1 MSAYRPRRGPLQS
14 TPTNVQCQKCLKRGH
29 YSYECKASAQDR
41 PYVSRPSRSQQL
53 RNPKLIPELTGL
65 EPPATKKGTADAKA
79 PVLGNRGFLMPKFDH
94 RSLHAAGA
102 ALYLRTVA
110 SEGLAVMPTAAARG
124 VIHLGARM
132 HHTDD
137 TARTERTTRGLAV
150 LPQAAVHH
158 PVELDF
164 LSHRA
169 ARKAQNFQLANQVAL
184 DAAVTIATESTE
196 PDLQIQCATTAAHQL
211 PMTICDGLRVPRIN
225 AAPRVV
231 EAGPQFHR
239 ADIVAQRRSV
249 TGDETPE
256 SPTSGA
262 RRITAPGLRFHHA
275 GGVARNLIVSGF
287 DERYRSRSPKMK
299 GGYQRELR
307 GSRQDCHETAR
318 DVGMSKRAVPDE
330 SERPRSLSPFSKR
343 LAMTKAMHGD
353 GR

>member
-1 MSAYRPRRGPLQS
+1 
-14 TPTNVQCQKCLKRGH
+14 
-29 YSYECKASAQDR
+29 
-41 PYVSRPSRSQQL
+41 
-53 RNPKLIPELTGL
+53 
-65 EPPATKKGTADAKA
+65 
-79 PVLGNRGFLMPKFDH
+79 MPKFDH

-150 LPQAAVHH
+150 LPQATVHH

-275 GGVARNLIVSGF
+275 GGVARNLIEVIS
-287 DERYRSRSPKMK
+287 DDLAV
-299 GGYQRELR
+299 LR
-307 GSRQDCHETAR
+307 
-318 DVGMSKRAVPDE
+318 
-330 SERPRSLSPFSKR
+330 
-343 LAMTKAMHGD
+343 TKAAPRTAGRPGD
-353 GR
+353 QSRETHALPIAEARADLSNPETLGCVPLMRTTLGHEASTSNRKGSLALTKDTALGPRK